1 MSVKRTEYLP
11 WPGPQEYPGPDTK
24 PNLNYSAPDATLVHG
39 RYGWEWEEDTSAAV
53 QDVKA
58 AVDAAKGIQRFLNI
72 STDQLTVKSTAFIN
86 EAIIQKIWT
95 RVITAEEGEFAKI
108 KANMIEA
115 HKVVADEVRAGAIDG
130 MVITGATFQTG
141 PPGTNPRILIDKQ
154 GMDVWDEN
162 GKHTFAVSK
171 KGNVRVDGSVG
182 ISDSWSNCF
191 FEDVKANGGQDID
204 GAGVKIGVG
213 LLFNRNTGSDYRV
226 PGAITIRER
235 PDGTPSIQFF
245 APSWTTQTA
254 NMDLSSKKIN
264 IVAPMGGELDIDNAG
279 VEVKY
284 KGKLALLCTDDRV
297 LLRGAK
303 YESGQFGVRCS
314 ANESSLSWDWNCDV
328 RMYTDNGG
336 PGQVAQL
343 TANNSKL
350 TLQSNPDTDYV
361 ANVLGGGLYAWGRLA
376 GTNKQFIIPHP
387 LDPMNRALQHACTE
401 SPWPSVE
408 YWDTVEIGS
417 DGTAVVDLPEYFN
430 ALHRPDLPVGVFCQ
444 GPGSP
449 YASEVR
455 MGRFTVHGEPGS
467 RVCWLVKAARRS
479 ETTLGNTYDDP
490 PVEGP
495 YMWNR
500 APGNEEGDPRNP
512 IDLRWLYQP
521 PVPTS

>member
-1 MSVKRTEYLP
+1 MAVKRTEYLP

-39 RYGWEWEEDTSAAV
+39 RFGWEWEEDTSAAV

-115 HKVVADEVRAGAIDG
+115 HTVVADEVRAGAIDG

-141 PPGTNPRILIDKQ
+141 PQGSKPRILINTQ
-154 GMDVWDEN
+154 GMDVWDEDN
-162 GKHTFAVSK
+162 KNTFSVSN
-171 KGNVRVDGSVG
+171 KGHIRVDGSVG

-191 FEDVKANGGQDID
+191 FQDVTVNGGRDVDPD
-204 GAGVKIGVG
+204 GTKMGVG
-213 LLFNRNTGSDYRV
+213 LLFNRKTGTDYRV
-226 PGAITIRER
+226 PGTITIRER
-235 PDGTPSIQFF
+235 SDGTPSIQLW
-245 APSWTTQTA
+245 APSWTTSAA
-254 NMDLSSKKIN
+254 NMEFASSFISMW
-264 IVAPMGGELDIDNAG
+264 APNGGSLRIDGGSLQGFYRNKQ
-279 VEVKY
+279 V
-284 KGKLALLCTDDRV
+284 LMCTDDLV
-297 LLRGAK
+297 ILRGAK
-303 YESGQFGVRCS
+303 YRAGQFGVL
-314 ANESSLSWDWNCDV
+314 ANDSLVALSWDWKCDV
-328 RMYTDNGG
+328 RMYTSDNGA
-336 PGQVAQL
+336 GQIAQL
-343 TANNSKL
+343 TANNSRF
-350 TLQSNPDTDYV
+350 TVQSNPDTDYV

-376 GTNKQFIIPHP
+376 GTNKQFLIPHP
-387 LDPMNRALQHACTE
+387 LDPMNRALQHSCTE

-408 YWDTVEIGS
+408 YWDAVEVGA

-479 ETTLGNTYDDP
+479 ETTMGNTYDDP

-500 APGNEEGDPRNP
+500 APGDDEADPSNP
-512 IDLRWLYQP
+512 LDLRWLYQP

>member
-1 MSVKRTEYLP
+1 MAVKRTEYLP

-39 RYGWEWEEDTSAAV
+39 RFGWEWEEDTSAAV

-115 HKVVADEVRAGAIDG
+115 HTVVADEVRAGAIDG

-141 PPGTNPRILIDKQ
+141 PQGSTPRILINTQ
-154 GMDVWDEN
+154 GMDVWDEDN
-162 GKHTFAVSK
+162 KNTLSVSN
-171 KGNVRVDGSVG
+171 KGHIRIDGSVG

-191 FEDVKANGGQDID
+191 FQDVTVNGGRDVDPD
-204 GAGVKIGVG
+204 GTKMGVG
-213 LLFNRNTGSDYRV
+213 LLFNRKTGTDYRA
-226 PGAITIRER
+226 PGTITIRER
-235 PDGTPSIQFF
+235 ADGTPSIQLW
-245 APSWTTQTA
+245 APSWTTSAA
-254 NMDLSSKKIN
+254 NMDLSSNAIR
-264 IVAPMGGELDIDNAG
+264 ILAPSGGEIG
-279 VEVKY
+279 VDSSGVSAKY
-284 KGKLALLCTDDRV
+284 RGRTALLCTDDRV

-303 YESGQFGVRCS
+303 YQSGQFGVQCTPNVS
-314 ANESSLSWDWNCDV
+314 ALSWDWNCDV
-328 RMYTDNGG
+328 RMYTSDNGG
-336 PGQVAQL
+336 GQVAQL
-343 TANNSKL
+343 TANGSRL
-350 TLQSNPDTDYV
+350 TLQSKPDAEYV
-361 ANVLGGGLYAWGRLA
+361 ANIIGGGLYVWGRL
-376 GTNKQFIIPHP
+376 GGSDKRFIIPHP
-387 LDPMNRALQHACTE
+387 LDPMNRALQHSCTE
-401 SPWPSVE
+401 SPWPGVE
-408 YWDTVEIGS
+408 YWDAVEVGP

-455 MGRFTVHGEPGS
+455 MGRFTVHGDPGS

-479 ETTLGNTYDDP
+479 ETTMGNTYEDP

-500 APGNEEGDPRNP
+500 VPGNEEGNP
-512 IDLRWLYQP
+512 ANPLDLRWLYQP